1 MTIQPGEVNGKPWII
16 TVKAEDGSST
26 HTYKIKFIN

>member
-1 MTIQPGEVNGKPWII
+1 MSVTPGEVNGKPWII

-26 HTYKIKFIN
+26 HVYRIAIKG

>member
-1 MTIQPGEVNGKPWII
+1 MTVVPGEVNGKPWVI

-26 HTYKIKFIN
+26 HVYKLRIAN